1 MPLKI
6 LLADDSMTAQN
17 MGKKILADAG
27 YEVIAV
33 SNGAAAIKKISSDR
47 PDIAVVD
54 VYMPGY
60 TGLEV
65 CERVKSAAETARM
78 PVLLT
83 VGKMEPFKMEDA
95 NRVRADGVLIKPF
108 EASDLAAAIGA
119 IAKRLN
125 GPAAAAAKVEAEQA
139 IHLSPPPPDETVRLT
154 ADEVAQLDIGSEWQP
169 SELPVN
175 DIQLSPEIAS
185 SPAFMDMLEKD
196 HASVVAP
203 ASDDKPGTP
212 SASAALENQPVF
224 EIAETELQ
232 GESAPIVEPNAPAPP
247 QSAAHVE
254 AGADDTHFF
263 GAPAQP
269 LSAVP
274 SPTYGWG
281 TRTSDASSPTRG
293 AAAAAPQRV
302 EPSLELESHHAQSE
316 DVATSPAPE
325 IEFNS
330 AARVATVETEQ
341 PSELVVEEVAPVEVA
356 PVTDPALVTDP
367 DDMASFSVHVGSAA
381 AEDSDLQL
389 GVEPPPAPETAAD
402 PNPDRA
408 RAESVT
414 AGTAGDIVSVLEA
427 AATVREVEIP
437 RDLDDTQPIAPAAKP
452 PGKNESLADLAER
465 AVSALDSSIAE
476 EIADVTV
483 EEVEPTQLEAPP
495 LAAQDDVAPIH
506 GWLARSPAQ
515 PAKAAPANP
524 PSRRP
529 APVGAAAAP
538 SLAAVPANSKAN
550 GTESLNEEAI
560 TRAVVRAI
568 ERLRPDLIAEIAKEL
583 GRDQK

>member
-1 MPLKI
+1 MALKI

-27 YEVIAV
+27 YDVIAV

-60 TGLEV
+60 SGLEV

-83 VGKMEPFKMEDA
+83 VGKMEPFKIEDA
-95 NRVRADGVLIKPF
+95 NRVRADGLLIKPF
-108 EASDLAAAIGA
+108 EASDLAAAISA

-125 GPAAAAAKVEAEQA
+125 GPAAAAAKAEAEQA
-139 IHLSPPPPDETVRLT
+139 IHLSPPLPDETVRLT

-169 SELPVN
+169 SEVPVN
-175 DIQLSPEIAS
+175 DIQLSPEIAL
-185 SPAFMDMLEKD
+185 SPAFMDVLEKD
-196 HASVVAP
+196 HASVIAP
-203 ASDDKPGTP
+203 PTDSNADAA

-232 GESAPIVEPNAPAPP
+232 GGSAPVAAEPNPPAPTQP
-247 QSAAHVE
+247 AVHTE

-274 SPTYGWG
+274 SPSYGWG
-281 TRTSDASSPTRG
+281 ARTAEVSSLNTEP
-293 AAAAAPQRV
+293 AAAAPRQLD
-302 EPSLELESHHAQSE
+302 PSLELETHRAQSE
-316 DVATSPAPE
+316 DVATSPPPE

-330 AARVATVETEQ
+330 APQTVVETEQ
-341 PSELVVEEVAPVEVA
+341 ASELVVEEVAPVEVA

-367 DDMASFSVHVGSAA
+367 DEMASFSVHVGTAA
-381 AEDSDLQL
+381 ADNSDLDLEVQ
-389 GVEPPPAPETAAD
+389 PPIAAD
-402 PNPDRA
+402 TPGQSEPDHA
-408 RAESVT
+408 LAQSVT
-414 AGTAGDIVSVLEA
+414 AGAGEDIVSSSEA

-437 RDLDDTQPIAPAAKP
+437 RDLDDTQPIKP
-452 PGKNESLADLAER
+452 SSEESESVADLAEK
-465 AVSALDSSIAE
+465 AVSALDSAIAE

-483 EEVEPTQLEAPP
+483 EEVEPTLLEAPP
-495 LAAQDDVAPIH
+495 LAAQDDAAPIH
-506 GWLARSPAQ
+506 GWLARTPAQ
-515 PAKAAPANP
+515 RAKVAPANQLSP
-524 PSRRP
+524 QP
-529 APVGAAAAP
+529 AAASAAATNTVAAAA
-538 SLAAVPANSKAN
+538 AGGNTN
-550 GTESLNEEAI
+550 GAESVSEEAI
-560 TRAVVRAI
+560 TRAVMRAI
-568 ERLRPDLIAEIAKEL
+568 ERLRPDLIAEISKEL
-583 GRDQK
+583 GRDRE